1 MKPLTPEQIREIAEQ
16 IDCGNRCYLHKR
28 TGELLSLP
36 DMENNSFE
44 DDEFF
49 TDELEKLENEF
60 SEYIE
65 IERPSSHESFNIMV
79 DFTNQLADNNALK
92 SKLIEALNRRK
103 PFREFKYQIDN
114 SGIYRNKWFAFKNA
128 KLQQLVLNAFEAANR
143 LDLDIGCP

>member
-1 MKPLTPEQIREIAEQ
+1 MKPLTPELIKEIAELL
-16 IDCGNRCYLHKR
+16 DCGYRCYLHKR

-49 TDELEKLENEF
+49 TEELEKLENEF

-65 IERPSSHESFNIMV
+65 IERPSSRESYDIMV

-114 SGIYRNKWFAFKNA
+114 SGIYRNEWFAFRDA
-128 KLQQLVLNAFEAANR
+128 KLQQLVLDAFEAANR
-143 LDLDIGCP
+143 